1 MPKDE
6 KNKSYLE
13 QELDMMITY
22 TDDMIEFTFQRAK
35 VKLTDDLEIQMLKN
49 MNPELS
55 PAFELTEDQLTIGF
69 HPPVSY
75 SRFDDIHKKS
85 VRSKWQLAY
94 NIIQRIQS
102 HSLERLKLIVSP
114 DNILFDQ
121 GLVPHFLH
129 YGVSESLPPYED
141 DEERLW
147 LETRAIIAAIADNK
161 HDFNTYLAHY
171 ETLDMAKVPEQIMYA
186 ETYEEIINIIEEN
199 IQADEAYEKT
209 VIHIPEKKWKVRRI
223 WTWVFVVLL
232 IPSLAYSAFAIFFK
246 IPETNAYVES
256 HRHYLQDEYSSVVDT
271 LRKYNHEKM
280 PRVVQYELASSY
292 IINESL
298 SEEQR
303 KNVQN
308 TITLQTDRKY
318 FLYWI
323 DIGRGNYEEAV
334 DTARLLEDRDLIIF
348 GLLKLR
354 ESVKADESLDG
365 SEREEELKEIQHE
378 IDEYQQEME
387 EEKKEA
393 EEAAQEENENA
404 AEDEVTQE
412 SDESAEEEEAA
423 ADEDKADEDA
433 AAEEEEE

>member
-129 YGVSESLPPYED
+129 SPPISMSA
-141 DEERLW
+141 R
-147 LETRAIIAAIADNK
+147 T
-161 HDFNTYLAHY
+161 T
-171 ETLDMAKVPEQIMYA
+171 A
-186 ETYEEIINIIEEN
+186 E
-199 IQADEAYEKT
+199 A
-209 VIHIPEKKWKVRRI
+209 W
-223 WTWVFVVLL
+223 
-232 IPSLAYSAFAIFFK
+232 
-246 IPETNAYVES
+246 
-256 HRHYLQDEYSSVVDT
+256 
-271 LRKYNHEKM
+271 
-280 PRVVQYELASSY
+280 AS
-292 IINESL
+292 
-298 SEEQR
+298 
-303 KNVQN
+303 
-308 TITLQTDRKY
+308 
-318 FLYWI
+318 
-323 DIGRGNYEEAV
+323 
-334 DTARLLEDRDLIIF
+334 
-348 GLLKLR
+348 
-354 ESVKADESLDG
+354 
-365 SEREEELKEIQHE
+365 
-378 IDEYQQEME
+378 
-387 EEKKEA
+387 
-393 EEAAQEENENA
+393 
-404 AEDEVTQE
+404 
-412 SDESAEEEEAA
+412 
-423 ADEDKADEDA
+423 
-433 AAEEEEE
+433 